1 MTRSIIYSGEHQ
13 FYPHVWEMHELREDG
28 TKGLVVLPKTT
39 LDWRAAEYGIDP
51 TDVDTLLDIILH
63 ERYVP
68 TQQDELRD
76 PALKAKAL
84 PWLLEAENT
93 AEARKHHMARIRRAR
108 YQFKVKGESV
118 YDPIRSG
125 HTPNHDLIAQARQMV
140 DLGRWH
146 AKYGDLPQPKKQRQ
160 QFQATPFIQTGIK
173 EKSQNSVPD
182 SMMIVG
188 STTITAKGQ

>member
-1 MTRSIIYSGEHQ
+1 MTRSIIYSGEHGL
-13 FYPHVWEMHELREDG
+13 YPHVWEMHELREDG
-28 TKGLVVLPKTT
+28 SKGLIVMPKTT

-51 TDVDTLLDIILH
+51 TDVDSLLDIIVH

-68 TQQDELRD
+68 TQTEEQQD

-84 PWLLEAENT
+84 PWLLEADNT
-93 AEARKHHMARIRRAR
+93 AEARKHHMARIRGAK
-108 YQFKVKGESV
+108 YQFKIKGDSV
-118 YDPIRSG
+118 YDAIRSG
-125 HTPNHDLIAQARQMV
+125 HTPDHDLIAQAKEAV

-146 AKYGDLPQPKKQRQ
+146 AKYGALPTPKKQPR
-160 QFQATPFIQTGIK
+160 QFQAAPFVETGIK
-173 EKSQNSVPD
+173 KNLGDPLPD